1 MGDANSKG
9 RLVEWFRLWRAPLRK
24 FLSSRGAVP
33 AADLDD
39 VAQEVFLRLMRYD
52 RTELIEH
59 PQAYLF
65 KMATNVAAEWAIR
78 GRYVKSR
85 EPEWLAEVA
94 GQERVEDE
102 ASQIALQDEIE
113 SALKTLS
120 PRQREVMKLQFY
132 EGLGRIEIADRL
144 HTTERSVKRVLMK
157 SYAKLRLELRP
168 ELLKEVSNGR
178 E

>member
-1 MGDANSKG
+1 MPDADPKR
-9 RLVEWFRLWRAPLRK
+9 RLADWFRRWRSPLRK
-24 FLSSRGAVP
+24 FLTARGAVRV
-33 AADLDD
+33 ADLDD

-85 EPEWLAEVA
+85 EPQWLADIASED
-94 GQERVEDE
+94 RVEDE
-102 ASQIALQDEIE
+102 ANQIALQDEIE
-113 SALKTLS
+113 CALKTLT

-132 EGLGRIEIADRL
+132 EGLGRNEIADRL
-144 HTTERSVKRVLMK
+144 ATTERSVKRLLMK
-157 SYAKLRLELRP
+157 SYAKLRSELRP
-168 ELLKEVSNGR
+168 ELLKEVSDGR